1 MNRIEQ
7 VRLEEKKYH
16 DACYNQYALFEP
28 GSWLH
33 KPVQTI
39 LDLMEDL
46 ADRPYISVLDLG
58 CGVGRN
64 SIPIAETLKSRDGK
78 VVCVDLLS
86 SAIHKL
92 EEYSRQYGVQAYIEP
107 HISSIEQFDIEPLAY
122 DLIVAVSA
130 LEHVSS
136 ESELERKLSE
146 IVSGTQSDGM
156 NCLIISSNVRETLV
170 GSEKILEPMYE
181 VNLPTNRLLEL
192 LDQMYNGW
200 DVVQRLVKPL
210 AYIIERNGQPVK
222 LMSDCITYV
231 AKKGR

>member
-7 VRLEEKKYH
+7 IRLEEKKYH
-16 DACYNQYALFEP
+16 DACYAQHTLFEP

-39 LDLMEDL
+39 LDLMEEL
-46 ADRPYISVLDLG
+46 ADRPYLSVLDLG

-64 SIPIAETLKSRDGK
+64 SIPIAETLKSRNGK

-86 SAIHKL
+86 SAIQKL
-92 EEYSRQYGVQAYIEP
+92 EQYSREYGVQPYIEP
-107 HISSIEQFDIEPLAY
+107 HVSSIEQFDIEPLAF

-136 ESELERKLSE
+136 KSELERKLGE
-146 IVSGTQSDGM
+146 IESGTKPSGM
-156 NCLIISSNVRETLV
+156 NCLIISSNVREMV
-170 GSEKILEPMYE
+170 IESQRMLEPMYE
-181 VNLPTNRLLEL
+181 VNLPTDSLLEL
-192 LDQMYNGW
+192 LDQMYSGW

-210 AYIIERNGQPVK
+210 SYHIERNGLPVR
-222 LMSDCITYV
+222 LTSDCITYV
-231 AKKGR
+231 AKKGK